1 MELSA
6 GPGVRQ
12 VMGGGGAGTD
22 AGVATPRPTSDF
34 GRTVAVRG
42 GPGPAH
48 GLCRSARTATALSA
62 TLEDGAAAAAAALVG

>member
-12 VMGGGGAGTD
+12 VIGGAGTD
-22 AGVATPRPTSDF
+22 AGVTPRPSSDF

-62 TLEDGAAAAAAALVG
+62 TLVDGATAVVG

>member
-12 VMGGGGAGTD
+12 VMGGGAGTD

-62 TLEDGAAAAAAALVG
+62 TLEDGAAAAAALVG